1 MGLAMH
7 GSEALFAAALIDG
20 RVLVSGYG
28 RDGLASKH
36 DIQLWPEQSARA
48 VAFSPGSQLL
58 LVGSADAELAHVDVA
73 TGAAVQRLSAAH
85 EHPITCAEVVGEE
98 GLVAVGDEGG
108 CVRLWDPRDPGR
120 RPARSWEPHAD
131 YVSDLTWSAARAS
144 LLSVSG
150 DGRLARMDPRLGKVQ
165 ERSEEDVDDELL
177 SVAVVKQGRKIVC
190 GTTTGVVN
198 IWSWGY
204 WNDCSDRLTGH
215 PESTEAIVKL
225 DEDTIVTGSSDGM
238 LRVCSVQPNR
248 LLGVLGAHADY
259 PIEHLA
265 LSGDGA
271 VLASASHD
279 QTVKLWDLEAEGE
292 GEAEEAEGKEA
303 SEEAHEEANAG
314 AGAAQPAD
322 DAPSSDSDDSDSDD
336 DRRPQRKG
344 KRRGK
349 KEKTAGQ
356 PKGKR
361 RNTFFDGLT

>member
-1 MGLAMH
+1 MH
-7 GSEALFAAALIDG
+7 GSEAVFGAALIDG
-20 RVLVSGYG
+20 RVLMSGYG
-28 RDGLASKH
+28 RDGLAARH
-36 DIQLWPEQSARA
+36 DIQLWSEQSARA

-58 LVGSADAELAHVDVA
+58 LVGSADGELAHMDAA

-85 EHPITCAEVVGEE
+85 EHPITCAEAVGEE

-120 RPARSWEPHAD
+120 RPARSWQPHTD
-131 YVSDLTWSAARAS
+131 YVSDLTWSAVRAS

-150 DGRLARMDPRLGKVQ
+150 DGRLARMDPRLGKAQ
-165 ERSEEDVDDELL
+165 ERSEDDVDDELL

-190 GTTTGVVN
+190 GTTSGAVN

-238 LRVCSVQPNR
+238 LRVCSIQPNR

-279 QTVKLWDLEAEGE
+279 QTVKLWDLEAEYEAGEQAE
-292 GEAEEAEGKEA
+292 GEQAGEEAE
-303 SEEAHEEANAG
+303 AG
-314 AGAAQPAD
+314 AGAAQPAED
-322 DAPSSDSDDSDSDD
+322 AADAPSSDSDSSDD
-336 DRRPQRKG
+336 DRRPQHKG

-349 KEKTAGQ
+349 REKTSQ

-361 RNTFFDGLT
+361 RNTFFDGLV